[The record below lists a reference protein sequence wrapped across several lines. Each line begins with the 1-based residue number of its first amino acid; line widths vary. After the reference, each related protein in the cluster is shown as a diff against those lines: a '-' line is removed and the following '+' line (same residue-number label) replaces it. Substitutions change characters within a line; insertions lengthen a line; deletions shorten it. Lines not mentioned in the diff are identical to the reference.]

1 MNETRITAKG
11 IMEDADKLINQV
23 CKSQFPVE
31 IFPTMIRKIIWKM
44 KEALT
49 YPVDYTAS
57 SMLVAIAVGIGNTH
71 VLKFKSEWTVKDILY
86 MALVG
91 RPGANKSHPL
101 RTVLRPYFEFD
112 SEQYRKFSE
121 ELNRY
126 NKIMGIK
133 KKERMEQG
141 YETDPTL
148 PVRKRFLV
156 SDITQEAMVKALAE
170 NRRGICLYMDELQGW
185 VKNFTRYNNGSEE
198 QFYISLFNGSCYIS
212 DRKGDTNNN
221 CIDDP
226 FACIIGTIQPAI
238 LTEMLKGSKSDNGFA
253 ERILFAI
260 PEEQE
265 KSYWNDT
272 DMDASYYGDWD
283 NIIQKLIHLK
293 ISTDETGRV
302 IPTTIEYEPE
312 AKKLLLEW
320 QRNWTDMINEEESDK
335 KKGIYSKFEIFIH
348 RFCIIIQVCKWLCN
362 EGSTDKVDFDTV
374 TKAIKLVDYYKG
386 TALLVND
393 MMNGIFLTAKQKE
406 LLQKL
411 PEEFSRSEGLE
422 IAIQLEWNPS
432 TFDRFLKKASTKY
445 LIHRHGHYKKAIDK
459 MPN

>member
-265 KSYWNDT
+265 KSYWN
-272 DMDASYYGDWD
+272 
-283 NIIQKLIHLK
+283 
-293 ISTDETGRV
+293 
-302 IPTTIEYEPE
+302 
-312 AKKLLLEW
+312 
-320 QRNWTDMINEEESDK
+320 
-335 KKGIYSKFEIFIH
+335 
-348 RFCIIIQVCKWLCN
+348 
-362 EGSTDKVDFDTV
+362 
-374 TKAIKLVDYYKG
+374 
-386 TALLVND
+386 
-393 MMNGIFLTAKQKE
+393 
-406 LLQKL
+406 
-411 PEEFSRSEGLE
+411 
-422 IAIQLEWNPS
+422 
-432 TFDRFLKKASTKY
+432 
-445 LIHRHGHYKKAIDK
+445 
-459 MPN
+459 

>member
-1 MNETRITAKG
+1 
-11 IMEDADKLINQV
+11 
-23 CKSQFPVE
+23 
-31 IFPTMIRKIIWKM
+31 
-44 KEALT
+44 
-49 YPVDYTAS
+49 
-57 SMLVAIAVGIGNTH
+57 
-71 VLKFKSEWTVKDILY
+71 
-86 MALVG
+86 
-91 RPGANKSHPL
+91 
-101 RTVLRPYFEFD
+101 
-112 SEQYRKFSE
+112 
-121 ELNRY
+121 
-126 NKIMGIK
+126 
-133 KKERMEQG
+133 MEQG

-272 DMDASYYGDWD
+272 DMDASYYGDWY

-302 IPTTIEYEPE
+302 IPTTIEYELE

-348 RFCIIIQVCKWLCN
+348 RFCLIIQVCKWLCN
-362 EGSTDKVDFDTV
+362 EGSVDKVDFDTV

-393 MMNGIFLTAKQKE
+393 MMNGIFLTAKQKV

-411 PEEFSRSEGLE
+411 PEEFSRAEGLE

-445 LIHRHGHYKKAIDK
+445 LIHRHGHYQKALNK